1 MSHLSS
7 EQISSLLA
15 GNATPETQHHA
26 GTCPECAAEVRSQNE
41 MLSVFGES
49 LHRWSADNGEAL
61 IPGQAFLR
69 NESRTFRIGPIRWAV
84 AAAALIV
91 LIVIPLYRNATQ
103 RHREAETFEDTLLLE
118 QVNAQLSR
126 AVPAPMEP
134 LMKLVS
140 DPVEKEMG
148 GRQ

>member
-1 MSHLSS
+1 MSHLSW

-15 GNATPETQHHA
+15 GNAAPETQHHA

-41 MLSVFGES
+41 MLSMFGES
-49 LHRWSADNGEAL
+49 VQRWSDDNGGAL
-61 IPGQAFLR
+61 ISGQAFLR
-69 NESRTFRIGPIRWAV
+69 NKSLAFRIPPIRWAM
-84 AAAALIV
+84 AAAAVIL
-91 LIVIPLYRNATQ
+91 LIVIPLYRNTTE
-103 RHREAETFEDTLLLE
+103 RHRQAETFEDTLLLE

-134 LMKLVS
+134 LMKLLS
-140 DPVEKEMG
+140 DPAEKEMG